1 MKTPEERNLAAVRPL
16 LAAWDESKIGY
27 DHFLADDC
35 VYELAG
41 FPVLRDKHE
50 ILDFL
55 FRGGMP
61 QIAERYGNQRLL
73 EIRRL
78 QVELVHLVAQGNVVF
93 TERIDHHFT
102 TVGED
107 VLTPRIV
114 GVMEFDVDA
123 RCTGWRDY
131 HDPAYFLGTP
141 SAAVPGDRKVA
152 LVP

>member
-1 MKTPEERNLAAVRPL
+1 MTTPEERNLAAVRAL
-16 LAAWDESKIGY
+16 FAAWDESKIGY

-35 VYELAG
+35 VYESAG
-41 FPVLRDKHE
+41 FPVLRGKQE

-55 FRGGMP
+55 FKGGMS

-102 TVGED
+102 TEGDD
-107 VLTPRIV
+107 VLTPRIA
-114 GVMEFDVDA
+114 GVMEFDDDS

-131 HDPAYFLGTP
+131 HDPAYFLGAP
-141 SAAVPGDRKVA
+141 SAEFPGERKVA
-152 LVP
+152 LAP